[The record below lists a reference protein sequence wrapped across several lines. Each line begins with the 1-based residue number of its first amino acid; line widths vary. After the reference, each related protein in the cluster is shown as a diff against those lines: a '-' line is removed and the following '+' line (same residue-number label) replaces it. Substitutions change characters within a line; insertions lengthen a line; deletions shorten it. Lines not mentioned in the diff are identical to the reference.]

1 MFTEN
6 FIDGEALLCLTERA
20 AEELIPVMGH
30 RMKFLKLLGTL
41 KQNKANSTSGD
52 FTTHTAAAS
61 TTLTAATNQ
70 PDHETQVVTI
80 AGDVAAESSQSKEP
94 ETAQNARYAHRL
106 NMYADCMHFFLIK
119 KRAYIGGKASC
130 AKQGQAFSAKFL
142 EH

>member
-61 TTLTAATNQ
+61 TTHTAATNQ

-80 AGDVAAESSQSKEP
+80 AGAESSQSKES

-106 NMYADCMHFFLIK
+106 NMYADRMHFFQLK
-119 KRAYIGGKASC
+119 K
-130 AKQGQAFSAKFL
+130 
-142 EH
+142 EHI

>member
-52 FTTHTAAAS
+52 FTTHTAA
-61 TTLTAATNQ
+61 TNQ

-106 NMYADCMHFFLIK
+106 NMYADRMHFF
-119 KRAYIGGKASC
+119 
-130 AKQGQAFSAKFL
+130 
-142 EH
+142 